1 MIVKYTATPYL
12 LRGFQFYR
20 GASGS
25 AMPTLTRL
33 LSIIGLIVTCAVLSM
48 YLLVSY
54 VEPEPREII
63 VEIQKE
69 GFE

>member
-1 MIVKYTATPYL
+1 
-12 LRGFQFYR
+12 
-20 GASGS
+20 
-25 AMPTLTRL
+25 MPTLMRL
-33 LSIIGLIVTCAVLSM
+33 LSIIGLIVTGAVLSM